1 MSRRPLIAQIVAAII
16 AGLGLVAATSAHAW
30 GTRGHEWITGLA
42 IERLPPALPGFLRT
56 PQAAEDMAVIS
67 REPDRWRASGQAHDA
82 ERDPGHYIHVDD
94 AGLVLGVTPFAAL
107 PPTREAFDT
116 GLRVQGAD
124 QYQAG
129 YLPYAINDGWQQLV
143 RDFALWRV
151 ERVGARTA
159 KSPADRAWFT
169 ADLKRREALTIRD
182 LGVWSH
188 YVGDAA
194 NPMHV
199 STHYVGWGAGPNPK
213 GYSNAKDLHW
223 RFEAIFVKANL
234 DRAQVAPLLK
244 PYRDCACAIGA
255 RTTAYLDAS
264 RAQVIALY
272 DLEAA
277 DGFGKAV
284 TPQSR
289 AFVLARLAAGSDE
302 LRDMIMDAW
311 MASATAEAA
320 PGVKVAD
327 VEAGKLVVT
336 RALFGDE

>member
-1 MSRRPLIAQIVAAII
+1 MSRRPLLSIVIT
-16 AGLGLVAATSAHAW
+16 GLGLACATSAGAW

-42 IERLPPALPGFLRT
+42 IERLPPELPGFLRT
-56 PQAAEDMAVIS
+56 PQAAQDMAVIS
-67 REPDRWRASGQAHDA
+67 REPDRWRSAGAAHDA

-94 AGLVLGVTPFAAL
+94 AGLVLGATPFASL
-107 PPTREAFDT
+107 PATREAFDT
-116 GLRVQGAD
+116 DLRAQGLD

-129 YLPYAINDGWQQLV
+129 YLPYAIYDGWQQLV

-151 ERVGARTA
+151 ERVGAKTA
-159 KSPADRAWFT
+159 KSPADRAWFVQ
-169 ADLKRREALTIRD
+169 DLKRREALTIRD

-199 STHYVGWGAGPNPK
+199 STHYTGWGNGPNPK

-223 RFEAIFVKANL
+223 RFEATFVKASL
-234 DRAQVAPLLK
+234 DRAQVSPLLK
-244 PYRDCACAIGA
+244 PYRVCGCAIEA
-255 RTTAYLDAS
+255 RTTAYLEAS
-264 RAQVIALY
+264 RAQVLALY

-277 DGFGKAV
+277 DGFGKAP

-302 LRDMIMDAW
+302 LRDMIIDAW
-311 MASATAEAA
+311 TASATAEAA
-320 PGVKVAD
+320 TGVKVAD
-327 VEAGKLVVT
+327 VEAGKLIVT
-336 RALFGDE
+336 RAQFGDE